1 MKNFEP
7 RKSIFK
13 EILYPLESILGL
25 ILTTVLFVAIN
36 EKSDYSGIRIIIVGI
51 VCVILDIVS
60 IIRAFKMAKKT
71 KERQKQLDRN
81 PGTATGKSKRIL
93 EIEKEKKIINSL
105 KIAIE
110 TVFLAIT
117 ML

>member
-1 MKNFEP
+1 MKNFQP
-7 RKSIFK
+7 RKSLFK
-13 EILYPLESILGL
+13 EVLYTLESILGL
-25 ILTTVLFVAIN
+25 VLTIVIFVVIN
-36 EKSDYSGIRIIIVGI
+36 EKSDYSGIRIIIVGV
-51 VCVILDIVS
+51 VCAFLDIVS
-60 IIRAFKMAKKT
+60 ISRAFKMAKKT

-93 EIEKEKKIINSL
+93 EIEKEKKIANSL

-110 TVFLAIT
+110 TAFLAIT